1 MGRITNARTVRTQLL
16 LALTLAALSIPG
28 TAFAKGRV
36 IVQWE
41 PGTSHGERGAVRR
54 RAGVRFEADLGN
66 RRFQLVETAPGATTS
81 TVAHDLASEPGVA
94 LAEPD
99 SVNDTASIP
108 NDPLFGQ
115 LWGLLNTG
123 AGVHWQT
130 ATPGADI
137 TAPGAW
143 LRTVGDP
150 SVVVADLD
158 SGYRFEHPDLAPV
171 TWTNPAEIPGNGIDD
186 DHDGVVDDV
195 HGADFI
201 GSNGQVPS
209 IDGDP
214 TDDDLIT
221 GGHGVHTAG
230 TIGAA
235 GNNGIG
241 VTGVAQNAR
250 LMPLRVCS
258 RFPGSEDNRCL
269 TSAEVAAVNY
279 AAAKGVRIVNM
290 SFSGTGASQALVNA
304 MAAATNTLF
313 VTAAGNDRND
323 NDSGLGPTI
332 GEPNRGAHYPC
343 DFTPQSQAS
352 PPVPAAID
360 NVICVA
366 ATDQNDALAPFSDW
380 GRESVDLGAP
390 GTDILSTYPFPARFE
405 DGFGPGF
412 ASSWVATGPSGGF
425 ELMNA
430 APFASYG
437 ITDRI
442 GSPSPNTTRESTS
455 PAFSIPPNA
464 GCKFNQ
470 YGRVDLSSGDS
481 YQVEFLFDGA
491 PLETIKP
498 TYTVEP
504 GLEHRS
510 FVLSSALETGG
521 SVQFRL
527 RFTTGGSPLPSS
539 GVLLDEVSVT
549 CAEPLGQSSG
559 YGFLEGTSSAAAYVS
574 GAAAL
579 LLSMQPSASVTQVR
593 EALLSSVDRN
603 YELDQRTTTGGRL
616 DVSKAVDVFDHM
628 PPIAPSL
635 TGTTPPSRSNYNHP
649 RILGSAEE
657 SSTVEIFGTA
667 SCSGQAA
674 GVGSA
679 AELSSSGIEMT
690 VPDDSTSHFSASA
703 IDTAGN
709 VSACSNSLEY
719 VERTHVCRVPRL
731 RGRPFRRARRALRD
745 ADCKL
750 GKVRRPKRKKT
761 PRSRLVVGS
770 TKPRVGSHPPDDT
783 VALRLVWKR
792 ATYRRH

>member
-1 MGRITNARTVRTQLL
+1 
-16 LALTLAALSIPG
+16 
-28 TAFAKGRV
+28 
-36 IVQWE
+36 
-41 PGTSHGERGAVRR
+41 
-54 RAGVRFEADLGN
+54 
-66 RRFQLVETAPGATTS
+66 
-81 TVAHDLASEPGVA
+81 
-94 LAEPD
+94 
-99 SVNDTASIP
+99 
-108 NDPLFGQ
+108 
-115 LWGLLNTG
+115 
-123 AGVHWQT
+123 
-130 ATPGADI
+130 
-137 TAPGAW
+137 
-143 LRTVGDP
+143 
-150 SVVVADLD
+150 
-158 SGYRFEHPDLAPV
+158 
-171 TWTNPAEIPGNGIDD
+171 
-186 DHDGVVDDV
+186 
-195 HGADFI
+195 
-201 GSNGQVPS
+201 
-209 IDGDP
+209 
-214 TDDDLIT
+214 
-221 GGHGVHTAG
+221 
-230 TIGAA
+230 
-235 GNNGIG
+235 
-241 VTGVAQNAR
+241 
-250 LMPLRVCS
+250 
-258 RFPGSEDNRCL
+258 
-269 TSAEVAAVNY
+269 
-279 AAAKGVRIVNM
+279 
-290 SFSGTGASQALVNA
+290 
-304 MAAATNTLF
+304 
-313 VTAAGNDRND
+313 
-323 NDSGLGPTI
+323 
-332 GEPNRGAHYPC
+332 
-343 DFTPQSQAS
+343 
-352 PPVPAAID
+352 
-360 NVICVA
+360 
-366 ATDQNDALAPFSDW
+366 
-380 GRESVDLGAP
+380 
-390 GTDILSTYPFPARFE
+390 
-405 DGFGPGF
+405 
-412 ASSWVATGPSGGF
+412 
-425 ELMNA
+425 
-430 APFASYG
+430 
-437 ITDRI
+437 
-442 GSPSPNTTRESTS
+442 
-455 PAFSIPPNA
+455 
-464 GCKFNQ
+464 
-470 YGRVDLSSGDS
+470 
-481 YQVEFLFDGA
+481 LFDGA